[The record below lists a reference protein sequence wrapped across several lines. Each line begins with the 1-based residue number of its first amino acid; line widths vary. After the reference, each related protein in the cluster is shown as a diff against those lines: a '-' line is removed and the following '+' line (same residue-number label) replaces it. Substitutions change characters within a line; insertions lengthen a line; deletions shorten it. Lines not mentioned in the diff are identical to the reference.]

1 MEAANVQSASVQ
13 NAVLIARL
21 VGPLFAV
28 IGLGVLLNASF
39 YEGAIVEAVHS
50 PTLVYMSGVASLL
63 GGLAILNAYRA
74 WTASWHVLVTII
86 GWLCVIGGIVR
97 IVLQNVVG
105 WIAANLYSGTTSLMI
120 VGVIV
125 LIVGGY
131 LSFNGYRPT
140 GK

>member
-86 GWLCVIGGIVR
+86 GWLCVIGGIIRVVLPR
-97 IVLQNVVG
+97 LTASLATTIYSTTTPMAIAGIVAL
-105 WIAANLYSGTTSLMI
+105 
-120 VGVIV
+120 V
-125 LIVGGY
+125 LGGF
-131 LSFNGYRPT
+131 LCFQGYRQA
-140 GK
+140 K